1 MILIFLVSL
10 ISFIPRPH
18 VISHNR
24 RPQLKRGKAKKIR
37 LLFCAYI
44 WDRGGRAKFGNPVC
58 SYAQHCTGI
67 RTVVVE
73 GRTFFLGTILNGN
86 DSLRFPQKM
95 KNLLSI
101 NELLSINSETAIHS
115 CSRGNP
121 EKGRMENPI
130 WEQNGGGILSALLT
144 TNQTRRGKHR

>member
-1 MILIFLVSL
+1 MILIFLASL
-10 ISFIPRPH
+10 IPFVHRPH
-18 VISHNR
+18 VISHNT

-44 WDRGGRAKFGNPVC
+44 WDRGGRAKIGNPVC
-58 SYAQHCTGI
+58 SYAQKC
-67 RTVVVE
+67 VVV
-73 GRTFFLGTILNGN
+73 GGQTFFLGTILNGN
-86 DSLRFPQKM
+86 DLLRFPQKM
-95 KNLLSI
+95 KNLFSI

-121 EKGRMENPI
+121 EKGRRENPI
-130 WEQNGGGILSALLT
+130 WEQNGGGGILSALLT

>member
-1 MILIFLVSL
+1 MILIFLASL
-10 ISFIPRPH
+10 IPFVPRPH

-44 WDRGGRAKFGNPVC
+44 WDRGGRAKIGNPVC
-58 SYAQHCTGI
+58 SYAQNC
-67 RTVVVE
+67 VVV
-73 GRTFFLGTILNGN
+73 GGKTFFLGTILNGN
-86 DSLRFPQKM
+86 DSLRFPQKV

-144 TNQTRRGKHR
+144 TNQTRRAKHR